1 MPGGAGKK
9 EKPGMLNQQT
19 LYALGVM
26 IISIICFSAL
36 LRANKKAA
44 PVQPKIDPAD
54 LEFNANAK
62 QSCVCHSTE
71 MPDTVAECAENSKR
85 PWCFVNKT
93 CPGSLPRLGSP
104 GLHWKYC
111 DVGEKVA
118 LPLLLPSI
126 AQEIADA
133 LSKKPLTVAKRNE
146 LAMERA
152 RTFKHEDDI
161 DLMVLLK
168 RSIMTALTN
177 CEMTILRGL
186 SNDEHAKAYRALL
199 DQQLESINDADT
211 SLLIK
216 QKLFDAAHVELASSR
231 SIGPRMTMVK
241 DYNKKAKKTIVI
253 GKLMT
258 TPLEKTDADTIM
270 LAAEWDGLSPTQIKA
285 YLHYCFY
292 REMVVALEIQGHVKR
307 NRSKRSR
314 SSEDDDFFIT
324 AILLTVGVIVL
335 YFGGGKVLSLYK
347 DWSKKSQASK
357 KRRDA
362 AKKAA
367 IDDTEIQLPEKLLP
381 RQSSQTEKPQ
391 ASDLVVAAA
400 IQGTRKKVARRT
412 KRAMS
417 ATSAAEK
424 PSEPLDPNVQV
435 EDWDESTET
444 WIMRTRAEKAKEDV
458 KRALLRS
465 QEKDVPKVIIS
476 KAGKHKQSQDRKSK
490 DTPSKD
496 KRKLKQGGD
505 DTAAKPAP
513 TKTVAKIA
521 ALAPDKSAANK
532 PVEASKPASEL
543 CGGPD
548 TVPSPAAR
556 SCEVDPPTRV
566 AGESDSRTLTAV
578 TATKPTSTTLSDVP
592 TGSGSSK
599 AVSAPMTSSQP
610 AVTPPR
616 AAGKI
621 KATITSLPATKVG
634 AAGTGAVVTA
644 PSVGKANPPSSSR
657 DKASKRKEK
666 DAANHSEERP
676 PQQDSAVQAQAPS
689 EQIQNRPTKG
699 AASAVEATKG
709 SKKSRRNKGKGSIG
723 TPNLEASSVST
734 PVAAKPPSALPMPAP
749 ATMANNGTS
758 PKKSGGIQK
767 KAKEA
772 QVAAAQK
779 DKVSRKPAA
788 PAAQAVAST
797 VQEPPVPK
805 PATAYVNPKAREIAA
820 MLAAVAPAT
829 VKKPATTL
837 AQLPAQTVANQPQLA
852 TTPPAG
858 QPMATTLPPVVAGHA
873 AVAAV
878 AAAPHTVPNPGLMQT
893 PVQGYALPGAYGGMV
908 VGADGIVG
916 GPGVVPAGMQMYD
929 PNMVYVNQMAA
940 PMMQGSDIQYVPN
953 SEGHLVPAMTNH
965 CPVYTQPMQYIMNP
979 QTGEAVPMQYE
990 QMMQMQVQPAYNMP
1004 EGPMSPV
1011 YVSPQGVPMQMQYM
1025 PQEYLYQQPQP
1036 HMQQQHPVRGAQ
1048 RQPQQQAL
1056 RAKKGGAKATSTAR
1070 PKTESKR

>member
-1 MPGGAGKK
+1 M
-9 EKPGMLNQQT
+9 
-19 LYALGVM
+19 
-26 IISIICFSAL
+26 
-36 LRANKKAA
+36 
-44 PVQPKIDPAD
+44 
-54 LEFNANAK
+54 
-62 QSCVCHSTE
+62 
-71 MPDTVAECAENSKR
+71 CAENSDLKR

-93 CPGSLPRLGSP
+93 CPGSLPGKGSP

-111 DVGEKVA
+111 DVGEKAA

-133 LSKKPLTVAKRNE
+133 LSKNPLTVAKRNE

-186 SNDEHAKAYRALL
+186 SNDENAKAYTALL

-216 QKLFDAAHVELASSR
+216 QKLFDAAHDELLSSSR
-231 SIGPRMTMVK
+231 IGASMTRVK
-241 DYNKKAKKTIVI
+241 ESNKKAKKTIMI

-270 LAAEWDGLSPTQIKA
+270 FAAEWDGLSPTQIRA

-324 AILLTVGVIVL
+324 VIVLTVGVIVL

-347 DWSKKSQASK
+347 DWTKKSQASK

-367 IDDTEIQLPEKLLP
+367 IDDTEIKLPEKLLP
-381 RQSSQTEKPQ
+381 RQSLQTESKPQ
-391 ASDLVVAAA
+391 ASDLVIAAA
-400 IQGTRKKVARRT
+400 LQGTRKKVARRT
-412 KRAMS
+412 KRAMA
-417 ATSAAEK
+417 ATSAPEK
-424 PSEPLDPNVQV
+424 PSEPLDPNVEV
-435 EDWDESTET
+435 EDWDESTEA

-476 KAGKHKQSQDRKSK
+476 KAGKHKPSEDSKSK
-490 DTPSKD
+490 DTSSKE
-496 KRKLKQGGD
+496 KRKLKQGGG

-513 TKTVAKIA
+513 TKTAAKIA

-532 PVEASKPASEL
+532 PVEESKSAAEL
-543 CGGPD
+543 CGRPD

-556 SCEVDPPTRV
+556 SREVDPPTLV
-566 AGESDSRTLTAV
+566 VGESDSRKLAAATA
-578 TATKPTSTTLSDVP
+578 AKPTSTTLSDVP

-599 AVSAPMTSSQP
+599 AVSAPTTPPQP
-610 AVTPPR
+610 AVAPPQ
-616 AAGKI
+616 AASKI
-621 KATITSLPATKVG
+621 KATAASLPATKVG
-634 AAGTGAVVTA
+634 AAGTGAAVAA
-644 PSVGKANPPSSSR
+644 PSVGKAKPPSSSR
-657 DKASKRKEK
+657 GKASHGKEK

-676 PQQDSAVQAQAPS
+676 SQRDSAVQAQAPS
-689 EQIQNRPTKG
+689 EQIQHRPTKG
-699 AASAVEATKG
+699 AESAAEAAKG
-709 SKKSRRNKGKGSIG
+709 SKKSRRSKGKGSVG
-723 TPNLEASSVST
+723 TPNLEPSSVSA
-734 PVAAKPPSALPMPAP
+734 PVAAKPLSALPRPAP
-749 ATMANNGTS
+749 AITTNPDTS
-758 PKKSGGIQK
+758 PRKLGGIQK
-767 KAKEA
+767 KAKKA
-772 QVAAAQK
+772 QVVAAQK
-779 DKVSRKPAA
+779 DKVSQKPAA
-788 PAAQAVAST
+788 PATQAVASA

-805 PATAYVNPKAREIAA
+805 PATAYVNPKGREIAA

-829 VKKPATTL
+829 IKKPAATL
-837 AQLPAQTVANQPQLA
+837 APLPAQTMATQPQLA
-852 TTPPAG
+852 STPPAG
-858 QPMATTLPPVVAGHA
+858 QPMATTVPPVVAGHA
-873 AVAAV
+873 AVPAG

-893 PVQGYALPGAYGGMV
+893 PVPGYPQGYALPGAYGGMV

-916 GPGVVPAGMQMYD
+916 SPGVPAGMQLYD
-929 PNMVYVNQMAA
+929 TSNMVYVNQMAA
-940 PMMQGSDIQYVPN
+940 PMMQGSEIQYVPN
-953 SEGHLVPAMTNH
+953 SEGHLVPAM
-965 CPVYTQPMQYIMNP
+965 PVYTQPMQYIMNP

-990 QMMQMQVQPAYNMP
+990 QMMQVQPAYNIP
-1004 EGPMSPV
+1004 DGSMSPV
-1011 YVSPQGVPMQMQYM
+1011 YVTPQGVPMQMQMPYM

-1036 HMQQQHPVRGAQ
+1036 QPHLQQQHPVRGTQ

-1056 RAKKGGAKATSTAR
+1056 RAKKGGAKATTTAR
-1070 PKTESKR
+1070 PKTETKR